1 MSKGRGYLLPGGD
14 AYTEDMAC
22 TLVFYPDKDE
32 YRQALGGSLDYLAT
46 WRAWE
51 RDDDKR
57 GKDAARAWKLAL
69 EHTMECW
76 GMACID
82 EILDRMDRMIEL
94 LASSICC
101 DSDAVSYDTT
111 IIITTTIVPGVGDD
125 PDVYGETAVADWQEW
140 YEHLCF
146 QAHAY
151 VDRLI
156 QYANTIHAIFNAGS
170 LTLDTWAEILDSLMF
185 VGLPIPFYIAD
196 AFEWLSDILSGGVFD
211 MFADAAADLETA
223 RDSIVCA
230 FMQDTDVGAAV
241 GDALGV
247 SSAWTLFYQLINY
260 ENVKAILYEGGYDG
274 DYLPTET
281 KDDCWDCDLE
291 QLFPGDVYITIRYGG
306 DLAWVE
312 EFEYWQIRSSNPA
325 ACQESQVWF
334 WEDAEATIRKA
345 CHVEVISCS
354 GTDSLCQAPAANHAG
369 NLWGQGGFDWEVN
382 HPDLPTPDLSA
393 VDILAS
399 RHNNLHYVYFKL
411 YA

>member
-1 MSKGRGYLLPGGD
+1 MPSKKGYPLPVGEV
-14 AYTEDMAC
+14 YTDDFSC
-22 TLVFYPDKDE
+22 QLVFIPNKDE
-32 YRQALGGSLDYLAT
+32 YWQAILGAILYMGT
-46 WRAWE
+46 WKAWE

-57 GKDAARAWKLAL
+57 GKDAAQAWREANELTLECWRMTTCLQDITSRMDLMLAL
-69 EHTMECW
+69 
-76 GMACID
+76 MAA
-82 EILDRMDRMIEL
+82 R
-94 LASSICC
+94 ICC
-101 DSDAVSYDTT
+101 DAGTVSYDSTV
-111 IIITTTIVPGVGDD
+111 IIATTIVPGVGDD

-140 YEHLCF
+140 YEHLCY

-170 LTLDTWAEILDSLMF
+170 LTLDTWASILDALMF

-196 AFEWLSDILSGGVFD
+196 AMEWLSDILSGGVFD
-211 MFADAAADLETA
+211 MFADAAADLEDA

-230 FMQDTDVGAAV
+230 FMQDTAVEDAV
-241 GDALGV
+241 GSG
-247 SSAWTLFYQLINY
+247 SSWTLFYQLINY
-260 ENVKAILYEGGYDG
+260 DNVKAILYEGGYDG
-274 DYLPTET
+274 DYLPAET

-291 QLFPGDVYITIRYGG
+291 QLFEGDVFITIRYGG
-306 DLAWVE
+306 NLLWNEAGG
-312 EFEYWQIRSSNPA
+312 FWQIQSTNPA

-345 CHVEVISCS
+345 CHVEVISCN

-399 RHNNLHYVYFKL
+399 RHNNLHQVQFKL
-411 YA
+411 YE